1 MQTSDSDQRLAKGTI
16 VGPYEIIRLLGKG
29 GMGEVYEAYEAKL
42 FRKVALKIISEEV
55 RHNRIV
61 LDHFLSEGRTL
72 AQLNHPNVVTIYQ
85 LGEDKDIQFI
95 AMEYIEGESLD
106 HLIETK
112 PPSIPEAIFI
122 FYKILNGVLALH
134 SKGIIHRDLK
144 PKNIMVPDMKTV
156 KIVDFG
162 IAEFIVTNPA
172 SKEKNSVPK
181 GSIYYLA
188 PEILEGKPATIQ
200 SDIWGLGV
208 IFYNLL
214 TGQKPFRGQDK
225 AEIRQRIINGKISFP
240 MSKKLG
246 IPENLVMIINK
257 MCAADLQQRYKTIDE
272 IIVDLKKKQTVKNQS
287 SFLISIFS
295 IASVMII
302 FLALAAYWNSFS
314 LNKKVITAKMESIES
329 NEPKVEEIK
338 AKQIPEV
345 AKAEVQKEPANELPT
360 VSAVEES
367 TAVSSDQVK
376 KGAEPVQ
383 IQPEKK
389 ENHKLVFAP
398 KPPKLITTKANWTL
412 NFKKNV
418 KSRGIATYEYQQNHN
433 QKLMWKR
440 VLEASSYRIQ
450 ISEDINFKKLILD
463 QEISQNE
470 YIWDKIKVGE
480 FYWRVQS
487 KSNENKKSVF
497 STVGNLSVKV
507 PPPVF
512 MTGNQKI
519 KFDFSKNNNEVI
531 IQWLGMES
539 INWYKVKVTSITGQ
553 QINTEMVS
561 KNTEVRVPI
570 KKSTRFKAQVMA
582 LDDKRRPASAESN
595 EILVDVESAV
605 SLAAPKLIFPLNKT
619 VVPSQST
626 MITPIVCKWSS
637 FARAKKYI
645 YQISEDKNARKVLSE
660 MSVTENR
667 VILTLPLS
675 QGEYFWRV
683 KLIDKDDVESSWSL
697 PFSFIID

>member
-55 RHNRIV
+55 RHNRIA

-95 AMEYIEGESLD
+95 AMEYIEGDSLD

-214 TGQKPFRGQDK
+214 TGLKPFRGQDK

-246 IPENLVMIINK
+246 IPENLVTIINK
-257 MCAADLQQRYKTIDE
+257 MCAVDLQQRYKTIDE
-272 IIVDLKKKQTVKNQS
+272 IIVDLKKKQTPKKQS

-295 IASVMII
+295 IASSLII
-302 FLALAAYWNSFS
+302 FLALAAYWNSLS
-314 LNKKVITAKMESIES
+314 LNKKVVTAKLESIELK
-329 NEPKVEEIK
+329 EIKVEDLTV
-338 AKQIPEV
+338 KQMPEV
-345 AKAEVQKEPANELPT
+345 AKVEVQKEPTKELPT
-360 VSAVEES
+360 LSVIEEP
-367 TAVSSDQVK
+367 TDAIPDQIKMGV
-376 KGAEPVQ
+376 EPVQ

-389 ENHKLVFAP
+389 ESPKLVFAP
-398 KPPKLITTKANWTL
+398 KPPKLITTKAKWTL
-412 NFKKNV
+412 SFKKNV
-418 KSRGIATYEYQQNHN
+418 KSRSIATYEYQQNHN
-433 QKLMWKR
+433 QKLMWKK

-450 ISEDINFKKLILD
+450 ISEDINFKKLIVD

-470 YIWDKIKVGE
+470 YAWDKIKVGD

-487 KSNENKKSVF
+487 KSKENKKSIF
-497 STVGNLSVKV
+497 SSIGNLSVRV
-507 PPPVF
+507 PPPIF
-512 MTGNQKI
+512 KTGNQKI
-519 KFDFSKNNNEVI
+519 KFDFSKNNNEVV

-539 INWYKVKVTSITGQ
+539 INWYKVRVTSIKGEPVS
-553 QINTEMVS
+553 TEMVS
-561 KNTEVRVPI
+561 KNTEVRIPI

-582 LDDKRRPASAESN
+582 LDDKRLPASAESN
-595 EILVDVESAV
+595 ELLVDVESAV
-605 SLAAPKLIFPLNKT
+605 SLAAPKLVFPLNKT

-645 YQISEDKNARKVLSE
+645 YQISEDKNSRKVLSE

-675 QGEYFWRV
+675 KGEYFWRV